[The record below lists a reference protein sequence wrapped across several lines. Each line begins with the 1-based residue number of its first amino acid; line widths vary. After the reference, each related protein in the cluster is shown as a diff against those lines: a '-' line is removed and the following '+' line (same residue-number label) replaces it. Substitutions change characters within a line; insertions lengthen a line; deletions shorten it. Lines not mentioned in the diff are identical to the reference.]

1 MSFSSFSNIK
11 SSAGINK
18 RHPNKAKVKI
28 TVVSHPISIIGTK
41 RANKKVLNPIT
52 SANDVVI
59 MALPDS
65 VIALFIEHSTEL
77 PRDLANLYLL
87 TT

>member
-11 SSAGINK
+11 SKAGINN
-18 RHPNKAKVKI
+18 RHPNNAKVNI
-28 TVVSHPISIIGTK
+28 TVVSHPISIMGTSL
-41 RANKKVLNPIT
+41 ANKKVLKPIT
-52 SANDVVI
+52 RANDVVI

-65 VIALFIEHSTEL
+65 VIALLIEFSIEL
-77 PRDLANLYLL
+77 PKDLANLYLL